1 MVINKSSSIFNNRSE
16 NLIFP
21 SYLNLYFNRL
31 ESTLEVIN
39 KIPHD
44 IKIKSICSA
53 LVDDNN
59 ACLTENE
66 FILQAGRYGVT
77 NFQKKDLSHEFIKS
91 LNTSHEVKVVFSI
104 NGNLFSK
111 NVLVKSIPAALRVN
125 LYDKMFDDLSSK
137 EFVKI
142 SGNDIVIKSGDWTIN
157 DTIFIPLNHNLI
169 INGGT
174 SLNFESD
181 ASILSLGNVYFKG
194 SKDNKIYMSG
204 IDGHSWEGVT
214 VIGSDS
220 KLRFII
226 KNSEITDVK
235 NFNQNGVNYS
245 GGLNA
250 VNVQLTISNSVLSNS
265 TSEDLFNIISSKFE
279 IRDSV
284 IFNAEFD
291 AIDSDFS
298 LGNINN
304 LKLYN
309 IGHSGGG
316 DAIDLSGSKV
326 SARDISILDVND
338 KAISVGENSYFNG
351 NNIVIENSK
360 IGIASK
366 DGSKV
371 VVKGSRIFNS
381 TIAGLM
387 AFSKK
392 DEYSGGEI
400 VFDKGEL
407 NNSVDFISQYGSK
420 ISIDG
425 IPKANVSLNIN
436 ELYK

>member
-1 MVINKSSSIFNNRSE
+1 M
-16 NLIFP
+16 
-21 SYLNLYFNRL
+21 
-31 ESTLEVIN
+31 
-39 KIPHD
+39 
-44 IKIKSICSA
+44 
-53 LVDDNN
+53 
-59 ACLTENE
+59 
-66 FILQAGRYGVT
+66 
-77 NFQKKDLSHEFIKS
+77 
-91 LNTSHEVKVVFSI
+91 
-104 NGNLFSK
+104 
-111 NVLVKSIPAALRVN
+111 
-125 LYDKMFDDLSSK
+125 
-137 EFVKI
+137 
-142 SGNDIVIKSGDWTIN
+142 
-157 DTIFIPLNHNLI
+157 
-169 INGGT
+169 
-174 SLNFESD
+174 
-181 ASILSLGNVYFKG
+181 
-194 SKDNKIYMSG
+194 
-204 IDGHSWEGVT
+204 
-214 VIGSDS
+214 
-220 KLRFII
+220 
-226 KNSEITDVK
+226 
-235 NFNQNGVNYS
+235 
-245 GGLNA
+245 
-250 VNVQLTISNSVLSNS
+250 
-265 TSEDLFNIISSKFE
+265 
-279 IRDSV
+279 